1 MGGLSGLC
9 WFFLDL
15 GQFGGGRVEGSSIF
29 LWLRLPLAFGG
40 LAVVVVVGLGRGYT
54 LQNPSFEE
62 PPGRWEVKPVN
73 GHRPSPFFLG
83 AVPIIP
89 AFTWT
94 YCSPGPGERTGA
106 WGRVAQ
112 P

>member
-1 MGGLSGLC
+1 M
-9 WFFLDL
+9 
-15 GQFGGGRVEGSSIF
+15 
-29 LWLRLPLAFGG
+29 AFGG
-40 LAVVVVVGLGRGYT
+40 LVVVLVVGLGRGYT

-62 PPGRWEVKPVN
+62 PPGRWEVKPMN

-89 AFTWT
+89 AFGLDLLFPWLW
-94 YCSPGPGERTGA
+94 GED
-106 WGRVAQ
+106 WGMGGVAQ